1 MLLNPHPLDTSSLG
15 TQTGKNKNLLD
26 VSGSGVHER
35 RKSFVYN
42 ETTLDK
48 GLHHWEEYKVQGK
61 KVPRRSYHS
70 CVLHEQAYV

>member
-1 MLLNPHPLDTSSLG
+1 MLLNSHPLDTSSLG
-15 TQTGKNKNLLD
+15 TPTGKNKNLLD
-26 VSGSGVHER
+26 VSGTHER

-70 CVLHEQAYV
+70 CVLYNQA